1 MGEIAEMMLD
11 GTLCEACGEFIGDES
26 GFPQYCSRQ
35 CAAARG
41 MACDNP
47 KPKKTKA
54 KKARQKAMIENEWLT
69 VKNRVQDFA
78 TINGLTVE
86 FRNPNYPTF
95 QIAALR
101 GEGVRLV
108 VYPHTTTTTG
118 NKHARIRNE
127 GSTNPALARSL
138 MIASGFSIK
147 IGGLPKGD
155 L

>member
-11 GTLCEACGEFIGDES
+11 GTLCEACGEFIGD
-26 GFPQYCSRQ
+26 GFGFSRYCSRQ

-41 MACDNP
+41 MVCYAT
-47 KPKKTKA
+47 KPKKQAPKKTT
-54 KKARQKAMIENEWLT
+54 KKAERENKWPGVT
-69 VKNRVQDFA
+69 KRVWDFA
-78 TINGLTVE
+78 TAYGLSVE
-86 FRNPNYPTF
+86 FRNSSYPMF

-101 GEGVRLV
+101 GEGVMLI
-108 VYPHTTTTTG
+108 VYPPTKKTEG
-118 NKHARIRNE
+118 VKIRNE